1 MTTRQEAVLH
11 FLPLDLRHLP
21 PVLAIEREAYPDP
34 WTEGMFR
41 QEVSSGMSH
50 FYLGFRED
58 ALIAYG
64 GFWLVLDE
72 AHITKVTVAAP
83 WRGQGYGR
91 TMVVHLLRAAVAL
104 RAKVARLEVRESNQP
119 ARRLYDQLGFVCVGL
134 RKGYYAKTN
143 ETAVVMKRD
152 LGDILSIDV

>member
-11 FLPLDLRHLP
+11 FLPLDLHHLP
-21 PVLAIEREAYPDP
+21 EVLAIEREAYPDP

-50 FYLGFRED
+50 FYLGLRD
-58 ALIAYG
+58 GILIAYG

-72 AHITKVTVAAP
+72 AHITKVTVGAP

-91 TMVVHLLRAAVAL
+91 TVVVHLLRAAVSL
-104 RAKVARLEVRESNQP
+104 RAKVARLEVRESNRR
-119 ARRLYDQLGFVCVGL
+119 ARQLYDHLGFMCVGL
-134 RKGYYAKTN
+134 RQGYYAKTN